1 MQSDLIKEL
10 STRKNIKLI
19 NDIIIAAIIH
29 GGDAGGPYCCNEA
42 ELYNSIKQLII
53 QNNLEHDYEI
63 AFLHI
68 DGYADKF
75 PQIILKGELF

>member
-1 MQSDLIKEL
+1 MEFNNEK
-10 STRKNIKLI
+10 KNINFI
-19 NDIIIAAIIH
+19 NNIIIQAIIH
-29 GGDAGGPYCCNEA
+29 GGDDGGPYCCNKK

-68 DGYADKF
+68 DGYTDKF

>member
-1 MQSDLIKEL
+1 MEFNNEK
-10 STRKNIKLI
+10 KNINFI
-19 NDIIIAAIIH
+19 NNIIIQAIIH
-29 GGDAGGPYCCNEA
+29 GGDSGGPYYCNEK

-63 AFLHI
+63 AFLRV
-68 DGYADKF
+68 DGYGDKF

>member
-1 MQSDLIKEL
+1 MEFNNEK
-10 STRKNIKLI
+10 KNINFI
-19 NDIIIAAIIH
+19 NNIIIQAIIH
-29 GGDAGGPYCCNEA
+29 GGDSGGPYCCNEK

-63 AFLHI
+63 AFLRV
-68 DGYADKF
+68 DGYGDKF